1 MDLGERQAKGE
12 PVDSKSIRKH
22 ANDVLRLS
30 QLLEPD
36 VRIEV
41 APRIAQ
47 DLNRFLDGIEA
58 DRKLDA
64 KFLGINSSIA
74 EMVERIAQAYGL
86 NPRRATSSR

>member
-12 PVDSKSIRKH
+12 SVDSKNIRKH

-30 QLLEPD
+30 QLLAPL

-41 APRIAQ
+41 APRIEQ

-58 DRKLDA
+58 DHTIDPKS
-64 KFLGINSSIA
+64 LGINSSVA
-74 EMVERIAQAYGL
+74 EMVQRIAQAYGL
-86 NPRRATSSR
+86 NRRRAT